1 MKQKLLVILVG
12 KRKEYKIMIDKIYLS
27 DTEDNKSF
35 VIRIADEELLDK
47 TRWNNKRTFAEVQLF
62 KMENSLE
69 LLQMF

>member
-1 MKQKLLVILVG
+1 
-12 KRKEYKIMIDKIYLS
+12 MIDKIYLS

>member
-1 MKQKLLVILVG
+1 
-12 KRKEYKIMIDKIYLS
+12 MIDKIYLS
-27 DTEDNKSF
+27 DTE
-35 VIRIADEELLDK
+35 DEELLDK

>member
-35 VIRIADEELLDK
+35 VIRIADEELLNK
-47 TRWNNKRTFAEVQLF
+47 TRRNNKRAFTEVQLF
-62 KMENSLE
+62 KMENLLE